1 MEKYEKKTRNGL
13 YVNKMNYINNVNN
26 VDLFFSFKIYYP
38 YSLSSLFKYV
48 YIFFFCFTQ
57 RQNRA
62 KNWGPIFVTSVED
75 RLLKKDMHTFTKT

>member
-1 MEKYEKKTRNGL
+1 MLITWTYFSVLKYIIHTHYLL
-13 YVNKMNYINNVNN
+13 YSNMST
-26 VDLFFSFKIYYP
+26 F
-38 YSLSSLFKYV
+38 
-48 YIFFFCFTQ
+48 FFFCFTQ